1 MGCFFQDADSSWI
14 GLGLVAVVAVV
25 VVVVSDEIEMG
36 WGVARTAACQLKTV
50 LLPRVAFVLKWLEE
64 MIEVVEV
71 GFGLSTR
78 GRALPK
84 TRNTKKM
91 ITSVGEES
99 LTRVMANETRKRNDR
114 VIGGIE

>member
-25 VVVVSDEIEMG
+25 VVVSDEIEMG

-50 LLPRVAFVLKWLEE
+50 LRPRVAFVLRWLEE

-84 TRNTKKM
+84 TRNTKKDD
-91 ITSVGEES
+91 
-99 LTRVMANETRKRNDR
+99 NECR
-114 VIGGIE
+114 

>member
-1 MGCFFQDADSSWI
+1 MSFDE
-14 GLGLVAVVAVV
+14 GLNVVVVCDIAV
-25 VVVVSDEIEMG
+25 VVVVSDEIEIEMG
-36 WGVARTAACQLKTV
+36 CGVARTAACQLKTV

-84 TRNTKKM
+84 TRNTKKK
-91 ITSVGEES
+91 S
-99 LTRVMANETRKRNDR
+99 RNHTHA
-114 VIGGIE
+114 IPNAPHQYI

>member
-14 GLGLVAVVAVV
+14 GLGLVAV

-50 LLPRVAFVLKWLEE
+50 LRPRVAFVLKWLEE

-71 GFGLSTR
+71 GTGLSTR

-84 TRNTKKM
+84 TKN
-91 ITSVGEES
+91 V
-99 LTRVMANETRKRNDR
+99 
-114 VIGGIE
+114 